1 MVNCRQSVIK
11 GSLLAN
17 RIQASLIAVAIS
29 AAFAGGN
36 ASWAQSNPN
45 QQKPGQKQSSQ
56 NQSNAKQS
64 GQSNAQKKATAQ
76 KKSTQ
81 QASKTAKKKSDK
93 ARVARAARNP
103 DDRMSDD
110 SRIGVQSAFSEAKL
124 NSSAVLVMDQISG
137 EVLVE
142 KNPDAILPI
151 ASITKL
157 MTALVVAEADLSMN
171 DLIEISQED
180 ADLEKGVKSRLRVGT
195 LLSRGELMHLALMSS
210 ENRAAH
216 ALGRTYPGGMN
227 AFVEAMN
234 IKAAQLGMTASR
246 FVEPTGLN
254 AGNVASPRDLARLV
268 EEAYL
273 VPLIRE
279 YSTANALL
287 VRVGGKQHQF
297 RNSNSLVRADTWELG
312 LSKTGFI
319 REAGRCLVMQ
329 AEVERRPVIVIML
342 DAAGKQQRVRD
353 AEMIRRWLIQ
363 QAETKP
369 PANRAAAAP
378 RA

>member
-1 MVNCRQSVIK
+1 MVNCRQSVFK
-11 GSLLAN
+11 GSFLAN

-45 QQKPGQKQSSQ
+45 QQKPGQKQS
-56 NQSNAKQS
+56 NAKQS
-64 GQSNAQKKATAQ
+64 GQANAQKKATAQ

-93 ARVARAARNP
+93 ARVARVARNP
-103 DDRMSDD
+103 DDRMSDH

-227 AFVEAMN
+227 AFVDAMN